1 MVPRSLESPF
11 ISPVSYSLPQYPSLP
26 EANKRQ
32 VLQNPPTWTSE
43 SRELELE
50 SAPRSYDDIPPLT
63 MSPELRLSLPLA
75 HSLLLL
81 ADALKHKRWGKPNT
95 RPPALHARLGKNEA
109 LK

>member
-1 MVPRSLESPF
+1 
-11 ISPVSYSLPQYPSLP
+11 
-26 EANKRQ
+26 
-32 VLQNPPTWTSE
+32 
-43 SRELELE
+43 
-50 SAPRSYDDIPPLT
+50 